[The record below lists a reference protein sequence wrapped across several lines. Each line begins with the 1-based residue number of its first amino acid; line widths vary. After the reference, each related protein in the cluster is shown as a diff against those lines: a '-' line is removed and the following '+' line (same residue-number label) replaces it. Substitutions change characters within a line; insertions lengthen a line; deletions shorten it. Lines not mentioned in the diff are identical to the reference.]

1 MKQTPTYDYL
11 QLLLGFAGII
21 LIAYLLT
28 LDLYFGCSTETY
40 ARFSFSG
47 LIFFAFYIYSFK
59 SYLISER
66 R

>member
-1 MKQTPTYDYL
+1 MEKTTKYDYL

-28 LDLYFGCSTETY
+28 LELYFGGSRETY
-40 ARFSFSG
+40 ARVSFSG